1 MPARSLQ
8 PELTPT
14 LLDRL
19 IDLNP
24 GSQREAPVTKWEQA
38 RDFQSALARDLTAL
52 LNTRRATADF
62 DPTYYEESANSILT
76 FGIVD
81 FSSNNL
87 KNGTGQEQ
95 LRRSIER
102 AIRQFEPRLERVTVS
117 MEEADQLRPIL
128 RFQVSAVLRTEAQEP
143 VVFEATLH
151 RDSRRV
157 TVSGGA

>member
-1 MPARSLQ
+1 MPAFSPQ
-8 PELTPT
+8 PDLSPT

-24 GSQREAPVTKWEQA
+24 GSQREAPVSVWEQA
-38 RDFQSALARDLTAL
+38 RDMQSALARDLTAL

-62 DPTYYEESANSILT
+62 GPIYEESANSILN

-81 FSSNNL
+81 LNSYGL
-87 KNGTGQEQ
+87 KTGMGQEQ
-95 LRRSIER
+95 LRRSIEQ

-117 MEEADQLRPIL
+117 LEEADQLRPIL